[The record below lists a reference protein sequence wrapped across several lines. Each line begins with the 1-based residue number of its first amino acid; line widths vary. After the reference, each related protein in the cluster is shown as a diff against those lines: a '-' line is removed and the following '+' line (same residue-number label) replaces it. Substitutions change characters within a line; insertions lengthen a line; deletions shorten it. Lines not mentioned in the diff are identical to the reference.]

1 MKDTNISITDERRR
15 RAVDRVDNLP
25 FSKLL
30 GMRLIDIRENK
41 AVVRIEMRDDLR
53 QPSGVLHGG
62 VTATIID
69 TAMALAVRTHL
80 EDHEF
85 TTTVNLTVHYLR
97 PHKSGAVI
105 CTAECVKAG
114 KRMFTVSADV
124 QDEEG
129 LMIATGLST
138 YARI

>member
-15 RAVDRVDNLP
+15 RAVDRVNNLP

-30 GMRLIDIRENK
+30 GMRLIDIRENE

-97 PHKSGAVI
+97 PHKTGAVI
-105 CTAECVKAG
+105 CTAKCVKVG

-124 QDEEG
+124 HDDEG
-129 LMIATGLST
+129 MIIATGLST